1 MKRSHRVRRAASV
14 TLAVMLAYSCPVA
27 ANPHSR
33 PFVVTLVGHA
43 NPIFTSD
50 PCIIINDEAGT
61 GQATHMGHITWSS
74 HETVNQCTNP
84 EGADV
89 DGAFVLTAA
98 NGDQVFG
105 TYQTI
110 AQLDFAT
117 FQVSASGQFT
127 ITGGTGR
134 FDGASG
140 SGTIGADGSLLPPF
154 EVLGGQVGRIS
165 F

>member
-1 MKRSHRVRRAASV
+1 MRFPPVR
-14 TLAVMLAYSCPVA
+14 LALSTALALLLGSTAVIT

-33 PFVVTLVGHA
+33 PFVVTLDGNA

-50 PCIIINDEAGT
+50 PCVIINDET
-61 GQATHMGHITWSS
+61 GVGEGSHLGAITWSS
-74 HETVNQCTNP
+74 HETVNQCANP
-84 EGADV
+84 GEGAEV
-89 DGAFVLTAA
+89 QGAFVLTAA

-110 AQLDFAT
+110 AHLDFAT

-134 FDGASG
+134 FEGASG
-140 SGTIGADGSLLPPF
+140 GGTIGADGSLLPPF
-154 EVLGGQVGRIS
+154 EVLGGMAGRIVY
-165 F
+165 